1 MILMM
6 CWKFWRCYGCKYDE
20 LSVKKDADSVV
31 AGIKTKSS
39 AIDVNFLGGELGLIH
54 SQFWEKVGPVR
65 LEVCVLFMHA
75 ESRVFK
81 PC

>member
-1 MILMM
+1 M
-6 CWKFWRCYGCKYDE
+6 CWKFWRCYGNQYDE
-20 LSVKKDADSVV
+20 LNIMKDADSVV

-39 AIDVNFLGGELGLIH
+39 VIDVNFLEGLGGELGLIH
-54 SQFWEKVGPVR
+54 SQFQEEVGPVR